1 MVCIYCQRETK
12 VVNSRPQKRLNRVWR
27 RRTCQ
32 TCGVTFTSSEA
43 VDLSGSITVR
53 GTGHLEPFQR
63 DKLFMSVYDSLKH
76 RKTALSDA
84 TSLTDT
90 IISKMYPD
98 MKNAIINT
106 TTIKLVTSAVLKN
119 FDRVAMTH
127 YTAFHPVTASTKS

>member
-1 MVCIYCQRETK
+1 MVCIYCQHETK

-32 TCGVTFTSSEA
+32 TCVVTFTSSEA

-53 GTGHLEPFQR
+53 GSGHLEPFQR

-90 IISKMYPD
+90 IISKLYPN
-98 MKNAIINT
+98 MKEALVGTALIIK
-106 TTIKLVTSAVLKN
+106 ITSDVLNN
-119 FDRVAMTH
+119 FDRVAAIH
-127 YTAFHPVTASTKS
+127 YQAFHNLNAN